1 MNTSALDIKK
11 KAVDYSKYSL
21 RLSNDE
27 RAKSLDKY
35 YAFQAGAK
43 WMKNEMRR
51 HI

>member
-1 MNTSALDIKK
+1 MNISELDIQK
-11 KAVDYSKYSL
+11 KAVDYSRYSL

-27 RAKSLDKY
+27 REKSLDKY

-51 HI
+51 SI